1 MVDTQRQTVYNCGT
15 VKETRMKKFFNKLFT
30 QNNVMNLNLF
40 VVGFC
45 LAMAVAIYL
54 RGDVWGAVLNVF
66 LALLNLGSYLNLKR
80 SS

>member
-1 MVDTQRQTVYNCGT
+1 
-15 VKETRMKKFFNKLFT
+15 MKKFFDRVFT
-30 QNNVMNLNLF
+30 QNNVMNMNLF

-45 LAMAVAIYL
+45 VALAVVIYL

>member
-1 MVDTQRQTVYNCGT
+1 
-15 VKETRMKKFFNKLFT
+15 MKKFFDRVFT
-30 QNNVMNLNLF
+30 QNNVMNMNLF

-45 LAMAVAIYL
+45 VALAVAIYL

>member
-1 MVDTQRQTVYNCGT
+1 
-15 VKETRMKKFFNKLFT
+15 MKKFFNKLFT
-30 QNNVMNLNLF
+30 QNNVMNMNLF

>member
-1 MVDTQRQTVYNCGT
+1 
-15 VKETRMKKFFNKLFT
+15 MKKFFNKLFT
-30 QNNVMNLNLF
+30 QNNVMNMNLF

-54 RGDVWGAVLNVF
+54 RGDVWGSVLNVF

>member
-1 MVDTQRQTVYNCGT
+1 
-15 VKETRMKKFFNKLFT
+15 MKKFFDQVFT

-54 RGDVWGAVLNVF
+54 REDVWGAVLNVF
-66 LALLNLGSYLNLKR
+66 LALLNLGCYLNLKR

>member
-1 MVDTQRQTVYNCGT
+1 MINMTSIAEID
-15 VKETRMKKFFNKLFT
+15 MKKFFDRVFT

-45 LAMAVAIYL
+45 VALAVAIYL

-66 LALLNLGSYLNLKR
+66 LALLNLGSYLNLKTIKDLR
-80 SS
+80 APDRG

>member
-1 MVDTQRQTVYNCGT
+1 MTSIAEID
-15 VKETRMKKFFNKLFT
+15 MKKFFDRVFT
-30 QNNVMNLNLF
+30 QNNVMNMNLF

-45 LAMAVAIYL
+45 VALAVAIYL

>member
-1 MVDTQRQTVYNCGT
+1 
-15 VKETRMKKFFNKLFT
+15 MKKFFDRVFT

>member
-1 MVDTQRQTVYNCGT
+1 MINTILIVEID
-15 VKETRMKKFFNKLFT
+15 MKKFFDRVFT
-30 QNNVMNLNLF
+30 QNNVMNMNLF

-45 LAMAVAIYL
+45 VALAVAIYL

>member
-1 MVDTQRQTVYNCGT
+1 MINMTSIAEID
-15 VKETRMKKFFNKLFT
+15 MKKFFDRVFT
-30 QNNVMNLNLF
+30 QNNVMNMNLF

-45 LAMAVAIYL
+45 VALAVAIYL

>member
-1 MVDTQRQTVYNCGT
+1 MLFRSIVIKLIVEID
-15 VKETRMKKFFNKLFT
+15 MKKFFDRVFT

>member
-1 MVDTQRQTVYNCGT
+1 
-15 VKETRMKKFFNKLFT
+15 MKKFFDRVFT

-45 LAMAVAIYL
+45 LALVVACSL
-54 RGDVWGAVLNVF
+54 RGDIWGAVLNVF

-80 SS
+80 SN

>member
-1 MVDTQRQTVYNCGT
+1 MINTILIVEID
-15 VKETRMKKFFNKLFT
+15 MKKFFDRVFT
-30 QNNVMNLNLF
+30 QNNVMNMNLF

-45 LAMAVAIYL
+45 LAMAVVIYL

>member
-1 MVDTQRQTVYNCGT
+1 M
-15 VKETRMKKFFNKLFT
+15 
-30 QNNVMNLNLF
+30 NLF

-45 LAMAVAIYL
+45 VALAVAIYL